1 MMKQHSLYVE
11 ISMQPKVK
19 IGCNYEPKWFER
31 RQTSGWYSGKN
42 PPLDYDAMQL
52 QSALLGTGVASF
64 WKTKLA
70 ICAAC
75 AVVTLYFCWCYG
87 VFA

>member
-1 MMKQHSLYVE
+1 MKNE
-11 ISMQPKVK
+11 CKVK

-42 PPLDYDAMQL
+42 PRLDNYGMAL
-52 QSALLGTGVASF
+52 QSCLLGTGVASL
-64 WKTKLA
+64 WKTKMA

-75 AVVTLYFCWCYG
+75 AVATLYAAWCYG

>member
-1 MMKQHSLYVE
+1 MNE
-11 ISMQPKVK
+11 IKVK
-19 IGCNYEPKWFER
+19 IGIHYEPKWFEK

-52 QSALLGTGVASF
+52 QNCLLGTGVAKL
-64 WKTKLA
+64 WKTQLA
-70 ICAAC
+70 IAAVC
-75 AVVTLYFCWCYG
+75 TVITLYFAWCYG

>member
-19 IGCNYEPKWFER
+19 IGINYEPKWFER
-31 RQTSGWYSGKN
+31 RQTNGWYSGKN

-52 QSALLGTGVASF
+52 QSALLGTGVARF
-64 WKTKLA
+64 WKTKVFGSLGLSA
-70 ICAAC
+70 FG
-75 AVVTLYFCWCYG
+75 LYTAWCYG

>member
-1 MMKQHSLYVE
+1 M
-11 ISMQPKVK
+11 
-19 IGCNYEPKWFER
+19 
-31 RQTSGWYSGKN
+31 TSGWYSGKN

-52 QSALLGTGVASF
+52 QNCLLGTGVASF

-75 AVVTLYFCWCYG
+75 AVVTLYFAWVSG
-87 VFA
+87 VFE

>member
-1 MMKQHSLYVE
+1 MDK
-11 ISMQPKVK
+11 IKVK
-19 IGCNYEPKWFER
+19 IGIHYEPKWFEK

-52 QSALLGTGVASF
+52 QKCLLGTGVASF
-64 WKTKLA
+64 WKTKVA

-75 AVVTLYFCWCYG
+75 AVVTLYFAWIYG
-87 VFA
+87 VFE

>member
-1 MMKQHSLYVE
+1 MNKENKME
-11 ISMQPKVK
+11 CKVK
-19 IGCNYEPKWFER
+19 IGSAYEPKWFEK

-42 PPLDYDAMQL
+42 PPLDHDAMQL
-52 QSALLGTGVASF
+52 QSCLLGTGVASL

-75 AVVTLYFCWCYG
+75 AVVTLYMAWCYG
-87 VFA
+87 VFE

>member
-1 MMKQHSLYVE
+1 MKNE
-11 ISMQPKVK
+11 CKVK
-19 IGCNYEPKWFER
+19 IGASYEPKWFER

-52 QSALLGTGVASF
+52 QSALLGTGVARY
-64 WKTKLA
+64 WKAKVFGSLGLSVF
-70 ICAAC
+70 C
-75 AVVTLYFCWCYG
+75 LYTAWCYG

>member
-1 MMKQHSLYVE
+1 MNE
-11 ISMQPKVK
+11 CKVK

-31 RQTSGWYSGKN
+31 RMTSGWYSGKN

-52 QSALLGTGVASF
+52 QSALLGTGVARY
-64 WKTKLA
+64 WKTKVA

-75 AVVTLYFCWCYG
+75 AAVTLYFAWIYG

>member
-1 MMKQHSLYVE
+1 MS
-11 ISMQPKVK
+11 KVK
-19 IGCNYEPKWFER
+19 IGIHYEPKWFEK

-42 PPLDYDAMQL
+42 PRLDNHGIAL
-52 QSALLGTGVASF
+52 QSCLLGTGVASR

-70 ICAAC
+70 ICTVWAD
-75 AVVTLYFCWCYG
+75 VVSYFAWCYG